1 MDISQEPGGTD
12 VLNSKLK
19 SLFCPE
25 SVAVIGASNSF
36 DKLGYHVMKSL
47 VEGKYKGRIFPVN
60 PKAREIWDINCY
72 PSLSAVME
80 PVDLAV
86 IAVPA
91 PFVPDT
97 LHECGKKNVK
107 GVVLITAGF
116 REIEDSKGEALQEEI
131 GRIALQYELPVIG
144 PNTFGYVNRTFG
156 VNASFTPEFS
166 RMNQGGIALVSQSGG
181 FCHLCGFLGLKQ
193 RMGISKLMSLG
204 NRLNVGFPELLKH
217 LVEEDEATRVIALY
231 IEGLDNPGELLD
243 TAKSVRGRKHIIAY
257 KSGKS
262 EKGDSASRFH
272 TGSLAGDYQIWKG
285 ALRQAGILEVTSAE
299 QMIDA
304 AKALDVCAPLK
315 GPRIAVLSGQAGPGM
330 IAADAVEKAGLKLA
344 RFSAK
349 TQETING
356 LLPPIAIRSNPVDMG
371 PAWYDAKSSLEI
383 LKAAVEDENTDGV
396 IFIAM
401 FASANVGLAKAMA
414 EYLKNVAP
422 FKKPVAAVFTAPSGI
437 WEEEIAEL
445 DGAKGISVVPT
456 PERAGAVMGDLLRA
470 NLLCSVNA

>member
-1 MDISQEPGGTD
+1 MH
-12 VLNSKLK
+12 SKLK
-19 SLFCPE
+19 GLFRPE

-60 PKAREIWDINCY
+60 PKAAEIWGIKCH
-72 PSLSAVME
+72 PFLGAVAE

-86 IAVPA
+86 IVVPA
-91 PFVPDT
+91 PFVPET
-97 LHECGKKNVK
+97 LHECGEKGVK

-131 GRIALQYELPVIG
+131 GRIARLYDLPVIG
-144 PNTFGYVNRTFG
+144 PNTFGYVNLGFG

-166 RMNQGGIALVSQSGG
+166 RMNPGGIALISQSGG
-181 FCHLCGFLGLKQ
+181 YCHLCGFLGMEQ
-193 RMGISKLMSLG
+193 RMGVSLLMSLG
-204 NRLNVGFPELLKH
+204 NRLNVGFPELIKY
-217 LVEEDEATRVIALY
+217 LVEEDEATRVITLY
-231 IEGLDNPGELLD
+231 IEGLDNPRELLE
-243 TAKSVRGRKHIIAY
+243 AAGIARGKKHIIAY

-285 ALRQAGILEVTSAE
+285 ALRQAGILEVGSAE

-304 AKALDVCAPLK
+304 AKALDVCAPLT

-344 RFSAK
+344 RFSQK
-349 TQETING
+349 TQEIINR

-371 PAWYDAKSSLEI
+371 PAWYDAKGSLDI
-383 LKAAVEDENTDGV
+383 LRAAVEDQNTDGV

-401 FASANVGLAKAMA
+401 FASANVGLAKALA
-414 EYLKNVAP
+414 EYLKTAPP
-422 FKKPVAAVFTAPSGI
+422 FKKPVAAVFTAPLCI
-437 WEEEIAEL
+437 WDKEIEQM
-445 DGAKGISVVPT
+445 DGANGISIVPS
-456 PERAGAVMGDLLRA
+456 PERAGAVMGDLFRA
-470 NLLCSVNA
+470 NLLGSVHA

>member
-1 MDISQEPGGTD
+1 MNI
-12 VLNSKLK
+12 KLK

-47 VEGKYKGRIFPVN
+47 VEGKYQGRIFPVN
-60 PKAREIWDINCY
+60 PKAGEVW
-72 PSLSAVME
+72 SLKCHASLGAIE
-80 PVDLAV
+80 DPVDLAV
-86 IAVPA
+86 IVVPA
-91 PFVPDT
+91 PLVPET
-97 LHECGKKNVK
+97 LHECGKKQVK
-107 GVVLITAGF
+107 GVVMITAGF
-116 REIEDSKGEALQEEI
+116 REIEDSKGETLQEEI
-131 GRIALQYELPVIG
+131 GKIAAMYKLPVIG

-166 RMNQGGIALVSQSGG
+166 RLNRGGIALVSQSGG
-181 FCHLCGFLGLKQ
+181 FCHLCGFLAMNQ
-193 RMGISKLMSLG
+193 RMGVSKLMSLG

-217 LVEEDEATRVIALY
+217 LVEEDEATRVITLY
-231 IEGLDNPGELLD
+231 IEGLDNPRELLEA
-243 TAKSVRGRKHIIAY
+243 AKSARSGKHIIAY

-344 RFSAK
+344 RFSPE
-349 TQETING
+349 TQQTINR

-383 LKAAVEDENTDGV
+383 LRAAVEDENTDGV

-401 FASANVGLAKAMA
+401 FASANVGLVKALA
-414 EYLKNVAP
+414 EYMKDIEP
-422 FKKPVAAVFTAPSGI
+422 FPKPVIAVFTAPSGI
-437 WEEEIAEL
+437 WEEEIAQL
-445 DGAKGISVVPT
+445 DGARSISVVPT
-456 PERAGAVMGDLLRA
+456 PERAGAVMGDLLKADLLRKKRLA
-470 NLLCSVNA
+470 N

>member
-1 MDISQEPGGTD
+1 M
-12 VLNSKLK
+12 NSKLQG
-19 SLFCPE
+19 LFCPE

-60 PKAREIWDINCY
+60 PKAGEIWGMNSHA
-72 PSLSAVME
+72 SLSAITD

-91 PFVPDT
+91 AFVPET
-97 LHECGKKNVK
+97 LHQCGKKKVK

-131 GRIALQYELPVIG
+131 GKIALLHDLPVIG
-144 PNTFGYVNRTFG
+144 PNTFGYVNLTFG
-156 VNASFTPEFS
+156 INASFTPEFS
-166 RMNQGGIALVSQSGG
+166 RLNKGGIALISQSGG
-181 FCHLCGFLGLKQ
+181 YCHLCGFLAMDQ
-193 RMGISKLMSLG
+193 RMGVSKLMSLG

-217 LVEEDEATRVIALY
+217 LVEEDEATRVITLY
-231 IEGLDNPGELLD
+231 IEGLDNPRELLD
-243 TAKSVRGRKHIIAY
+243 VAKSARGRKHIIAY

-304 AKALDVCAPLK
+304 AKALDACAPLK
-315 GPRIAVLSGQAGPGM
+315 GPSIAVLSGQAGPGM
-330 IAADAVEKAGLKLA
+330 IAADGVEKAGLKLA

-349 TQETING
+349 TQEIINR

-383 LKAAVEDENTDGV
+383 LRAAVEDENTDGV

-401 FASANVGLAKAMA
+401 FASANVGIVKSMA
-414 EYLKNVAP
+414 EYLKTATP
-422 FKKPVAAVFTAPSGI
+422 FKKPVVAVFTAPSGI
-437 WEEEIAEL
+437 WEKEIARM
-445 DGAKGISVVPT
+445 DGANGISIVPT
-456 PERAGAVMGDLLRA
+456 PERAGAVMGDLFRA
-470 NLLCSVNA
+470 YKNR